1 MERITRTRPHSSV
14 ATKLVALAS
23 LVALGAFVVASPA
36 LADGE
41 GNKTERANVKVVN
54 DFIAAWDNPD
64 KAVTFLAPEASVR
77 MEEDKPALVG
87 PKAVGDAFK
96 GFMAPGTKL
105 HVKTL
110 RTTVHGPVVLNKRI
124 DTLKIKDKPDQ
135 VFPVV
140 GVFVVKNG
148 KITEWTDYLD
158 KGEEAAKKAK

>member
-1 MERITRTRPHSSV
+1 MQKLHASTRRPRFARALSIV
-14 ATKLVALAS
+14 LLGLAS
-23 LVALGAFVVASPA
+23 GFLLAAPA
-36 LADGE
+36 LADVDGT
-41 GNKTERANVKVVN
+41 KTERANAKVVN

-96 GFMAPGTKL
+96 GFMTPGVKL

-110 RTTVHGPVVLNKRI
+110 RTTVHGPVVMNKRV
-124 DTLKIKDKPDQ
+124 DTLKTKGKPDQ
-135 VFPVV
+135 AFPVV
-140 GVFVVKNG
+140 GVFIVKNG

-158 KGEEAAKKAK
+158 KGEEAAKAAK